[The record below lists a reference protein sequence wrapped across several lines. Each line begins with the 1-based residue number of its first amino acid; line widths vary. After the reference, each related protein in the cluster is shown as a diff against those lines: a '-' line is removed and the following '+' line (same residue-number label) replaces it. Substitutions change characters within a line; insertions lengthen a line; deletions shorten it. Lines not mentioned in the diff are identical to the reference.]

1 MVFLT
6 PLEKVVDK
14 VRNASIFEV
23 SGYKISAIRDY
34 LTGVKTYS
42 NGDSEKIGVE
52 NINCL
57 YFELELGGFICLR
70 PSGTE
75 PKLKIYYSLLGKDEN
90 LALQALE
97 KISQGFAEI
106 LS

>member
-1 MVFLT
+1 MSDM
-6 PLEKVVDK
+6 EKVVEK
-14 VRNASIFEV
+14 ARNASIFEV

-42 NGDSEKIGVE
+42 NGETEKIGVE

-57 YFELELGGFICLR
+57 YFELVLGGFICLR

-75 PKLKIYYSLLGKDEN
+75 PKLKVYYSVKGKDKAHAEKALAELKEN
-90 LALQALE
+90 FSAMLAE
-97 KISQGFAEI
+97 
-106 LS
+106 